1 MDMVQVRAE
10 LGFANMLP
18 GPLISVAPELAKR
31 TAPGPRL

>member
-1 MDMVQVRAE
+1 MQVSAE

-31 TAPGPRL
+31 MNPGLHLW